1 MAPQETS
8 SMNYKCSHDVFLSG
22 SDDTGKTFADHLYTA
37 LVQAG
42 FRAFRGH
49 ETIIPNKCELKKTIQ
64 ESRMSVVVFSKWYAY
79 SSWCLDQLVMIL
91 EEKRRSSGHAVL
103 PVFYDLDPSDVRK
116 QKGVVAAAME
126 THKRR
131 FSSEGDQCDKE
142 GEEMMKRWKAVLGEA
157 ADLGGMVLQ
166 NLSDGHEAKF
176 IQKTLKVIANT
187 LRRTALSVPNRLIGM
202 HMRAHHINC
211 WGSIRVRGLK
221 LNMDEKNEWGRF
233 LKQSMVNL
241 YCTDKD
247 LDELDYFG
255 VDGFAEMQNL
265 ELLQLSSVSVCG
277 SYENFPKNLRWL
289 SWHNFELETLPGEM
303 NVGGVAVIDLS
314 HSKLKQVW
322 KGTKFLRFL
331 KILNLSH
338 SKELIA
344 TPNFTG
350 LPNLEHLIL
359 NHCSK
364 LASIHDSIGKLEML
378 ILLDLQNCARLRRLP
393 DSVSALK
400 SLETLDI
407 AGCSSLDS
415 LPAGLKAMESL
426 KLLRADG
433 ISMDK
438 VAEPR
443 STNII
448 IKSWLWKTKKC
459 PRMYLGSL
467 PRSLVTLS
475 LFNCS
480 LSDAAFP
487 REFGDLSSLENLNLG
502 KNMISVLPNGIRR
515 LSRLRMLEVEFCRRL
530 TSLVALPNIEKLRI
544 SYCEFLQDITFQEES
559 YNGCK
564 IERGS
569 CHDQIKDE
577 SEEVRLGLMENVD
590 TEVFYGRSLSDRSS
604 ENVIVKMSSICRF

>member
-1 MAPQETS
+1 MGRE
-8 SMNYKCSHDVFLSG
+8 V
-22 SDDTGKTFADHLYTA
+22 
-37 LVQAG
+37 V
-42 FRAFRGH
+42 R
-49 ETIIPNKCELKKTIQ
+49 Q
-64 ESRMSVVVFSKWYAY
+64 ESPF
-79 SSWCLDQLVMIL
+79 DPG
-91 EEKRRSSGHAVL
+91 KRSRLWRSIDSFRVL
-103 PVFYDLDPSDVRK
+103 
-116 QKGVVAAAME
+116 
-126 THKRR
+126 
-131 FSSEGDQCDKE
+131 
-142 GEEMMKRWKAVLGEA
+142 
-157 ADLGGMVLQ
+157 
-166 NLSDGHEAKF
+166 
-176 IQKTLKVIANT
+176 IQ
-187 LRRTALSVPNRLIGM
+187 RT
-202 HMRAHHINC
+202 
-211 WGSIRVRGLK
+211 GSIRVRGLK

-303 NVGGVAVIDLS
+303 NLGGAAVIDLS

-378 ILLDLQNCARLRRLP
+378 ILLDLQNCTRLRRLP
-393 DSVSALK
+393 DTVSALK

-407 AGCSSLDS
+407 AGCSSLNT
-415 LPAGLKAMESL
+415 LPAGLKKMESL

-487 REFGDLSSLENLNLG
+487 QEFGDLSSLENLNLG

-559 YNGCK
+559 YNGCR

-577 SEEVRLGLMENVD
+577 SEEVRLELLENVD